1 MWPSTWTLSSSGLE
15 PDVSRCTSTLLSSS
29 LCLIVLQS
37 CFLSN
42 IGPKL
47 SVKGAGGFI
56 IQSFGK
62 SESLEPWVLRI
73 RALLILD
80 SICFRLSS
88 KLCLAC
94 LKKSSLVLSSDLS
107 APLKNG
113 SSRKGCLRVIGTW
126 RSLAPLLPL
135 SLRSS
140 FLSTTISRPL
150 LELLVPEALL
160 SLFSLA
166 LIALVIVSLAL
177 LVSLDLPALE
187 RLLLLLCISPGPSKL
202 STRPSFLMS
211 WLFSLE
217 DNSSVF
223 LSALLLT
230 WSTWIGVLPLSTSSI
245 LCSLGIV
252 ITITPSWLRLDT
264 MSSFFT
270 FWGIPKPR
278 LNCLLTIT
286 SPL

>member
-1 MWPSTWTLSSSGLE
+1 MPW
-15 PDVSRCTSTLLSSS
+15 LLR
-29 LCLIVLQS
+29 
-37 CFLSN
+37 
-42 IGPKL
+42 
-47 SVKGAGGFI
+47 
-56 IQSFGK
+56 
-62 SESLEPWVLRI
+62 E
-73 RALLILD
+73 RALLILG

-107 APLKNG
+107 LPLKNG

-126 RSLAPLLPL
+126 RSLALLLPL

-150 LELLVPEALL
+150 LELLVPDALL

-187 RLLLLLCISPGPSKL
+187 RLLLLLCISPGASKL
-202 STRPSFLMS
+202 STRPSLVMS

-217 DNSSVF
+217 DTSSVF

-230 WSTWIGVLPLSTSSI
+230 WSTWMGVLPSPGPSKLS
-245 LCSLGIV
+245 
-252 ITITPSWLRLDT
+252 
-264 MSSFFT
+264 
-270 FWGIPKPR
+270 
-278 LNCLLTIT
+278 
-286 SPL
+286 